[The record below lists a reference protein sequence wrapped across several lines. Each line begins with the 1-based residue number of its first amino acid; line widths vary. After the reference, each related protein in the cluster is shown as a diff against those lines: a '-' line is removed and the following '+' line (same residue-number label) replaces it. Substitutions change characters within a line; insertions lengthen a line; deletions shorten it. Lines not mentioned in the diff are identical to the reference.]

1 MANNMAAIGRANPIG
16 SINEWQ
22 KHESNMATQQQNR
35 AVQDLNMV
43 NIKQTNQENQLKLD
57 AKKQEQAELSKEI
70 PWEVVSMGFEGG
82 DEEGSPSALI
92 NKVATGLGIIDM
104 SQGGAGTINGKRGK
118 KLAAFMSQ
126 PQMLHK
132 MSRTRVNWTR
142 GNFVKAQ
149 QALAEKPTDKNLQA
163 AFEKATIDYKDATSQ
178 GKAFDNLFKEQ
189 KQTQDE
195 FKADFL
201 QKRTQYY
208 KNQGKGDSEAQQL
221 AVADMEKTKLA
232 GKHPPKSTV
241 VNVGDIGTKI
251 QTKSTAEDLAFW
263 KSTKAVDKA
272 YELAEGRDAD
282 NWISMSQQEKD
293 ASALKIM
300 DGKIKSV
307 APEAQFGIDDK
318 TKVKGWYIVGD
329 NDKLELV
336 QRWGE

>member
-1 MANNMAAIGRANPIG
+1 MAAIGRANPIG

-43 NIKQTNQENQLKLD
+43 NIKQTNQENQMKLD

-104 SQGGAGTINGKRGK
+104 SQGGAGTINGKRGQ

-189 KQTQDE
+189 KQTQEIPQEAPETVAQPAATPEAPAQPAETEEVPKLPDQPE
-195 FKADFL
+195 GIEEA
-201 QKRTQYY
+201 TQPE
-208 KNQGKGDSEAQQL
+208 QAQSAEPAKEEPIEQP
-221 AVADMEKTKLA
+221 AEPVAEPDQEQPA
-232 GKHPPKSTV
+232 
-241 VNVGDIGTKI
+241 
-251 QTKSTAEDLAFW
+251 
-263 KSTKAVDKA
+263 
-272 YELAEGRDAD
+272 ELA
-282 NWISMSQQEKD
+282 
-293 ASALKIM
+293 L
-300 DGKIKSV
+300 
-307 APEAQFGIDDK
+307 
-318 TKVKGWYIVGD
+318 
-329 NDKLELV
+329 
-336 QRWGE
+336 